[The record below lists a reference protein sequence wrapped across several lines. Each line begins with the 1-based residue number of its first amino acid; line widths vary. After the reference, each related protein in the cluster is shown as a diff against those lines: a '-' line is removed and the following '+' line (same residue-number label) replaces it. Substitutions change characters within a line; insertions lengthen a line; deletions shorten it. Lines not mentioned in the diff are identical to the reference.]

1 MIRTIVLGVD
11 DSAAAFHAAAV
22 AVELAAALGAALV
35 AVSVVDGLT
44 EDLAMPPVP
53 DTAPSAEDR
62 AVRAAQRHV
71 RALAERAGLAI
82 DTRTLHGQVADRLL
96 TVARECGADLVV
108 VGRQDRPG
116 VRLTHVGRT
125 AEQVL
130 EFSAVPVLV
139 VPMPRPRTVS
149 QVVGT

>member
-1 MIRTIVLGVD
+1 
-11 DSAAAFHAAAV
+11 
-22 AVELAAALGAALV
+22 
-35 AVSVVDGLT
+35 
-44 EDLAMPPVP
+44 MPPEP
-53 DTAPSAEDR
+53 DTTPSAEER
-62 AVRAAQRHV
+62 AGRAAQRHV
-71 RALAERAGLAI
+71 RALAERAGLVI

-96 TVARECGADLVV
+96 TVARECRADLVV

-139 VPMPRPRTVS
+139 VPMPRPRTAG
-149 QVVGT
+149 QVVDT